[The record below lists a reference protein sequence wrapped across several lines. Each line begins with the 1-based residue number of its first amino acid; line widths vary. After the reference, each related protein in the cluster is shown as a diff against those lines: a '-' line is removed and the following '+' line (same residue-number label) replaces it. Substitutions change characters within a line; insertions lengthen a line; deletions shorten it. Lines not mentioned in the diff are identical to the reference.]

1 MRNIEEHIQNNLNS
15 FNSEMPR
22 KGHDER
28 FLQKL
33 NNVRVEKP
41 EGWFT
46 RNNVIL
52 RIAAA
57 IILFAGIGS
66 LYYITGFSGLNKL
79 LTNQIVERNL
89 PPEVQEVVR
98 YYAAITTKK
107 IGQIDDLAVSE
118 NQAVKIK
125 AMANEELNSLE
136 KDRKDLEAEYSRN
149 PENERVTDALLLNR
163 KKQSEVLDRI
173 LSMLQ

>member
-1 MRNIEEHIQNNLNS
+1 MRNIEEHIQKNLKS
-15 FNSEMPR
+15 FSNEMPR
-22 KGHDER
+22 EGHDER

-33 NNVRVEKP
+33 NSVELAKP

-46 RNNVIL
+46 RNNVTL

-57 IILFAGIGS
+57 IILFAAVGS
-66 LYYITGFSGLNKL
+66 LYYTTGFSGLNKL
-79 LTNQIVERNL
+79 LTHQIVESNL

-98 YYAAITTKK
+98 YYAAITIKK
-107 IGQIDDLAVSE
+107 IAQIDDLAVSE

-136 KDRKDLEAEYSRN
+136 KDREDLEAEYSRN
-149 PENERVTDALLLNR
+149 PENERVTDALLVNR